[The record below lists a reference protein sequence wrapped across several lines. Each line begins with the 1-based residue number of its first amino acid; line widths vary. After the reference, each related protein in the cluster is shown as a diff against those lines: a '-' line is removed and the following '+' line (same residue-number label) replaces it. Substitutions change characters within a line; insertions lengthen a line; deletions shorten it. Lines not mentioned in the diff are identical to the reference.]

1 LEEVSLTING
11 KSVSCP
17 PGTSILDAALENGIK
32 IPTLCHHP
40 HLEPIGACRL
50 CLVEDEVTGRVMAS
64 CVTPA
69 APRMVIR
76 TDSPA
81 IKEHRRNILRLLMA
95 NHPESCIV
103 CSQGNRCELRQ
114 IAAELG
120 VGETGLYPMPH
131 YTGLEQANPF
141 IIRDLSKCILCGRC
155 IRADHELVVVGAIDY
170 NLRGFKSRPATVHEM
185 PLERSSCTFCGTCVS
200 MCPTGALSVRN
211 TRYVGSPQK
220 ESSTVCGFCGVGCSL
235 VMGSVDNQIVDV
247 NPSHQEGTVNRSTLC
262 IRGHFA
268 HDFLH
273 APERLTAPLIRQ
285 EGDLSMATWDEA
297 LGEVKEGLNSIKKRY
312 GPQSIAFLGSS
323 KCTVEEN
330 YLFQKMARVCFGTN
344 NLDNGS
350 YSSGR
355 CVENRVNERL
365 GGRGRVT
372 PLAGLEEAEVI
383 FLLGANPAESLPV
396 VSYYIKRASR
406 RKGIPLV
413 VADPRKTGLTSF
425 SSLWLSLAPHSDY
438 AMVHGLAAILN
449 TRGAHDSDFI
459 GRFTE
464 GFDRYR
470 SSLSSMDLQRV
481 SQVTGLDIEAMEEAA
496 DLIEGKRIAF
506 VIGGGILQ
514 QRYGA
519 AAIDAIVNLALI
531 TGSLG
536 GDGKGLYVLA
546 AENNQ
551 VGAGDMGAVPDFLPG
566 RQPLQDNRARKHWEQ
581 GWEVKLSPDPGLDV
595 VRMIEEA
602 EKGNLKALYIMGE
615 NPVRSLPQSKRVG
628 KALNNLEL
636 LVVQDIL
643 ATETS
648 HIADVVL
655 PGAAFSEKGGSFT
668 NLEGRIQ
675 SFEPVVSPPGE
686 AKPDLEILALLF
698 EKMGP
703 SIRYFSLEE
712 TRAEIRNL
720 VPMYSGLGRGAGQSW
735 VNEAAA
741 VGPFHP
747 EEGGKRIKF
756 SPLISIEED
765 ARDESFPFTAILG
778 SQRYHL
784 GSGTRTSRSIRVR
797 EYALKGE
804 VEISPE
810 DGKRLNLSEGDR
822 ARISSPHGSISRS
835 VTLKEGLKQGLIVIP
850 TAFSNNDARE
860 LIDLSHLGEVDS
872 SGWKECLVK
881 VEKLQ
886 GL

>member
-1 LEEVSLTING
+1 LEDINLTING
-11 KSVSCP
+11 KNVSCAS
-17 PGTSILDAALENGIK
+17 GTSILNAALENGIK

-81 IKEHRRNILRLLMA
+81 IKEHRRNILRLMMA

-185 PLERSSCTFCGTCVS
+185 PLEKSSCTFCGSCVS
-200 MCPTGALSVRN
+200 ICPTGALSVG
-211 TRYVGSPQK
+211 TIRYVGSPQR

-235 VMGSVDNQIVDV
+235 VMGSVDNQIVEA

-273 APERLTAPLIRQ
+273 SPERLTTPLIRR

-297 LGEVKEGLNSIKKRY
+297 LGAVVEKFMSIKRKY

-330 YLFQKMARVCFGTN
+330 YLFQKIARVCFGSN
-344 NLDNGS
+344 NIDNGS

-355 CVENRVNERL
+355 CIENRVNERL
-365 GGRGRVT
+365 GGGGRVT
-372 PLAGLEEAEVI
+372 PLAGLEEAEAI
-383 FLLGANPAESLPV
+383 FLLGSNPTESLPV

-406 RKGIPLV
+406 IRGIPLV
-413 VADPRKTGLTSF
+413 VADPRKTGLTPI
-425 SSLWLSLAPHSDY
+425 SSLWLPLAPHSDC
-438 AMVHGLAAILN
+438 AMIHGLAAILN
-449 TRGAHDSDFI
+449 NRGAHDSDFI

-481 SQVTGLDIEAMEEAA
+481 SRVTGLNIEAMEKAA
-496 DLIEGKRIAF
+496 DLIQRKRIAF
-506 VIGGGILQ
+506 VIGAGILQ

-519 AAIDAIVNLALI
+519 AALDAILNLALM
-531 TGSLG
+531 TGSFG
-536 GDGKGLYVLA
+536 SDGRGIYVLA
-546 AENNQ
+546 GENNQ
-551 VGAGDMGAVPDFLPG
+551 VGAVDMGAAPDFLPG
-566 RQPLQDNRARKHWEQ
+566 RQPLHDNKARKHWEQ
-581 GWEVKLSPDPGLDV
+581 GWDVRLSPDPGLTV

-615 NPVRSLPQSKRVG
+615 NPLRSLPQSKRVG

-643 ATETS
+643 ATDTS
-648 HIADVVL
+648 HIADVAL

-686 AKPDLEILALLF
+686 AKPDWEILALLF
-698 EKMGP
+698 EKM
-703 SIRYFSLEE
+703 SSFIWYSSLEDI
-712 TRAEIRNL
+712 RAEIRNL
-720 VPMYSGLGRGAGQSW
+720 VPIYSGLGRGAEQSW
-735 VNEAAA
+735 VNETATS
-741 VGPFHP
+741 GPFHP
-747 EEGGKRIKF
+747 EGGEKLIKF
-756 SPLISIEED
+756 SPLIPIEED
-765 ARDESFPFTAILG
+765 IPDELLPFTAILG
-778 SQRYHL
+778 SQRFHL
-784 GSGTRTSRSIRVR
+784 GSGTRTCHSIRVR

-810 DGKRLNLSEGDR
+810 DGERLNLSEGDR
-822 ARISSPHGSISRS
+822 ARITSPHGSISRG
-835 VTLKEGLKQGLIVIP
+835 VTLKEGLKQGLIFIP
-850 TAFSNNDARE
+850 TAFHNNDAME
-860 LIDLSHLGEVDS
+860 LIELSHLGEVDS
-872 SGWKECLVK
+872 SSWKECCVK
-881 VEKLQ
+881 IEKIE
-886 GL
+886 